1 VIGARVGSP
10 AVESKT
16 SSEPSDVKA
25 SAGGSKLFA
34 SLFSFA
40 ILTGVAFLVIGLA
53 PTDLPP
59 DKGSNFVD
67 TVFHNKGVVLAARL
81 LLVSAVVVLAIGG
94 VFIVT
99 SIAMRMRNRE
109 WLKRAGPF
117 EIGGPEWRDVE
128 SEVEHWRAIAVA
140 SQEEVAELKEGF
152 QISRAL
158 IEKLRRELAD
168 YEGVQTG

>member
-1 VIGARVGSP
+1 M
-10 AVESKT
+10 ESKA
-16 SSEPSDVKA
+16 SSGPSGEKA

-40 ILTGVAFLVIGLA
+40 ILIGVAFLEIGLA

-67 TVFHNKGVVLAARL
+67 TVFHNKGVILAARL
-81 LLVSAVVVLAIGG
+81 LLVSAVVVLAVGG
-94 VFIVT
+94 VFIVG

-117 EIGGPEWRDVE
+117 EIGDAELRDVDFE
-128 SEVEHWRAIAVA
+128 TEHWRAIAAGSREEVKELTEQLQA
-140 SQEEVAELKEGF
+140 AQELTGELQEELT
-152 QISRAL
+152 I
-158 IEKLRRELAD
+158 
-168 YEGVQTG
+168 YEGVQIK